1 MFYHWSYGIFPARL
15 YWKKTNGTSFLEC
28 TYLKKDCVL
37 LPDRIF
43 ATCNC
48 GSDWTTKRRM
58 FFEVQEPCLIFC
70 LGKSKVL
77 VWMQSSTFYYVQA
90 VHSITFYY
98 VKQYIL
104 LCIRVYY
111 VPYIFIDLLC
121 DRIIST
127 LFHVNFKIFAMQIFF
142 MLLGSMNIQY
152 FIKITHKKSL
162 LPSDFVLILKR
173 LTGVG

>member
-1 MFYHWSYGIFPARL
+1 MDILSWICLDLRKTEDLMIRKEIRWKNSWFKFGAELQRQLPKYLICFVWNTTFVVYKVNDLPPTSSVIKGHFRRNVFSL
-15 YWKKTNGTSFLEC
+15 QHKCSKKTNGTSFLEC

-77 VWMQSSTFYYVQA
+77 VWM
-90 VHSITFYY
+90 
-98 VKQYIL
+98 
-104 LCIRVYY
+104 
-111 VPYIFIDLLC
+111 
-121 DRIIST
+121 
-127 LFHVNFKIFAMQIFF
+127 
-142 MLLGSMNIQY
+142 
-152 FIKITHKKSL
+152 
-162 LPSDFVLILKR
+162 
-173 LTGVG
+173 